1 MNKVELS
8 KKLDI
13 LLDTMTQL
21 TEAIKQLSAEYKESI
36 AKTMTDLNEVVKSK
50 DFMKGYADDLRRVL
64 DELKKVKTVRQPN
77 VYHEEIVTPKAI
89 RERIIRK
96 GLDSPTALIHGILY
110 GGVQPIEVL
119 GALSVIK
126 EKNRER
132 WS

>member
-1 MNKVELS
+1 
-8 KKLDI
+8 
-13 LLDTMTQL
+13 
-21 TEAIKQLSAEYKESI
+21 
-36 AKTMTDLNEVVKSK
+36 MTDLNEVVKSK

-64 DELKKVKTVRQPN
+64 DELKKVKTVRQPS
-77 VYHEEIVTPKAI
+77 VYHEVVTPKAI

>member
-1 MNKVELS
+1 MNEVELS
-8 KKLDI
+8 KKLDM

-77 VYHEEIVTPKAI
+77 VFHQEIVTPKAI
-89 RERIIRK
+89 RQLIIKK
-96 GLDSPTALIHGILY
+96 GLDSPTSLIHGILY